1 MKKGNVLEIKDLS
14 VDFMT
19 VRGIVYAVQG
29 VDLEVKQGEIHG
41 IVGESGCGKS
51 VTSKSVIRLHNKE
64 TTRYAG
70 DIYIR
75 DDSGEKDVLAMNKK
89 QLRDFRGSTA
99 AMIFQDPMTSLDPI
113 MKAGEQIA
121 EMLRAKK
128 NLNRRE
134 AREKVIEMFE
144 KIGITPAEKRYEQYP
159 FEMSGGMLQRIMI
172 AMAIIC
178 EPKLLI
184 ADEPTTALDVTIQA
198 QILKLIKKL
207 QQESGTSVIFIT
219 HNLGVVAEICD
230 SVTVMYAGKAV
241 ETASVVDIFDHP
253 AHPYTQA
260 LISAKPKEHPLE
272 NKKHILLEGDIPN
285 AVDIPE
291 GCRFAGRC
299 RYFKEGL
306 CDNRTPKLKD
316 IGNGHYVACHFP
328 LGIDLSKTAADM

>member
-51 VTSKSVIRLHNKE
+51 VTSKSVIRFHNEE

-75 DDSGEKDVLAMNKK
+75 DDSGEKDVLAMSKK

-172 AMAIIC
+172 AMALIC

-253 AHPYTQA
+253 AHPYTKA
-260 LISAKPKEHPLE
+260 LLESNPKESDTEKRMKSIPGSPPLLYEKFKGCAFAPRCKYADDKCRSCVPVTE
-272 NKKHILLEGDIPN
+272 NVSEGHST
-285 AVDIPE
+285 A
-291 GCRFAGRC
+291 C
-299 RYFKEGL
+299 FKWREV
-306 CDNRTPKLKD
+306 T
-316 IGNGHYVACHFP
+316 
-328 LGIDLSKTAADM
+328 SQ

>member
-75 DDSGEKDVLAMNKK
+75 DDSGEKDVLAMSKK

-172 AMAIIC
+172 AMALIC

-253 AHPYTQA
+253 AHPYTKA
-260 LISAKPKEHPLE
+260 
-272 NKKHILLEGDIPN
+272 LLESNPRESDTEKRMKSIPGSPPLLYEKFKGCAFAPRCKYADDKCRSCVPVTEN
-285 AVDIPE
+285 VSE
-291 GCRFAGRC
+291 GHSTAC
-299 RYFKEGL
+299 FKWREV
-306 CDNRTPKLKD
+306 T
-316 IGNGHYVACHFP
+316 
-328 LGIDLSKTAADM
+328 SQ

>member
-51 VTSKSVIRLHNKE
+51 VTSKSVIRLHNE
-64 TTRYAG
+64 EITRYAG

-75 DDSGEKDVLAMNKK
+75 DDSGEKDVLAMSKK

-172 AMAIIC
+172 AMALIC

-253 AHPYTQA
+253 AHPYTKA
-260 LISAKPKEHPLE
+260 
-272 NKKHILLEGDIPN
+272 LLESNPRESDTEKRMKSIPGSPPLLYEKFKGCAFAPRCKYADDKCRSCVPVTEN
-285 AVDIPE
+285 VSE
-291 GCRFAGRC
+291 GHSTAC
-299 RYFKEGL
+299 FKWREV
-306 CDNRTPKLKD
+306 T
-316 IGNGHYVACHFP
+316 
-328 LGIDLSKTAADM
+328 SQ

>member
-51 VTSKSVIRLHNKE
+51 VTSKSVIRLHNEE
-64 TTRYAG
+64 TTRYSG

-75 DDSGEKDVLAMNKK
+75 DDSGEKDVLAMSKK

-172 AMAIIC
+172 AMALIC

-198 QILKLIKKL
+198 QILKLIKRL

-253 AHPYTQA
+253 AHPYTKA
-260 LISAKPKEHPLE
+260 
-272 NKKHILLEGDIPN
+272 LLESNPRESDTEKRMKSIPGSPPLLYEKFKGCAFAPRCKYADDKCRSCVPVTEN
-285 AVDIPE
+285 VSE
-291 GCRFAGRC
+291 GHSTAC
-299 RYFKEGL
+299 FKWREV
-306 CDNRTPKLKD
+306 T
-316 IGNGHYVACHFP
+316 
-328 LGIDLSKTAADM
+328 SQ

>member
-51 VTSKSVIRLHNKE
+51 VTSKSVIRLHNE
-64 TTRYAG
+64 EITRYAG

-75 DDSGEKDVLAMNKK
+75 DDSGEKDVFAMSKK

-172 AMAIIC
+172 AMALIC

-253 AHPYTQA
+253 AHPYTKA
-260 LISAKPKEHPLE
+260 
-272 NKKHILLEGDIPN
+272 LLESNPRESDTEKRMKSIPGSPPLLYEKFKGCAFAPRCKYADDKCRSCVPVTEN
-285 AVDIPE
+285 VSE
-291 GCRFAGRC
+291 GHSTAC
-299 RYFKEGL
+299 FKWREV
-306 CDNRTPKLKD
+306 T
-316 IGNGHYVACHFP
+316 
-328 LGIDLSKTAADM
+328 SQ